1 MDMKI
6 KDAEQTYRTQVQS
19 YQTQKTAIAK
29 KQNELKKKME
39 TSADGSTLFGNEA
52 AVLQL
57 TYDALDKKQNEYSN
71 YLDQLSEQRFAIE
84 ELENT
89 KQQGKAAEKAGKDL
103 AKIMEVA
110 RRIMKGAKVPGSDER
125 KLMEFDSKLYQMAK
139 SIGAM
144 AKQRKRKEYK
154 SLWEDEEK
162 QETQDPS
169 EVADEAEAAGAG
181 PELVTAEAT
190 MASVGGMEESGE

>member
-1 MDMKI
+1 MKI

-39 TSADGSTLFGNEA
+39 TSTDGSTLFGNEA

-71 YLDQLSEQRFAIE
+71 YLDQVNEQRFAIE

-169 EVADEAEAAGAG
+169 EVADEAEAAGAE
-181 PELVTAEAT
+181 PEIVTAEAT

>member
-1 MDMKI
+1 MKI

-19 YQTQKTAIAK
+19 YQTQKTTIAK

-57 TYDALDKKQNEYSN
+57 TYDALDKKQNEYAN
-71 YLDQLSEQRFAIE
+71 YLVQLSEQRFAIE

>member
-1 MDMKI
+1 MKI

-19 YQTQKTAIAK
+19 YQTQKTTIAK

-52 AVLQL
+52 AILQL
-57 TYDALDKKQNEYSN
+57 TYDALDKKQNEYAN
-71 YLDQLSEQRFAIE
+71 YLDRLSEQRFAIE

>member
-1 MDMKI
+1 MKI

-57 TYDALDKKQNEYSN
+57 TYDALDKKQNEYAN

-84 ELENT
+84 ELENP

>member
-1 MDMKI
+1 
-6 KDAEQTYRTQVQS
+6 
-19 YQTQKTAIAK
+19 
-29 KQNELKKKME
+29 ME

-57 TYDALDKKQNEYSN
+57 TYDALDKKQNEYAN

>member
-1 MDMKI
+1 MKI
-6 KDAEQTYRTQVQS
+6 KDAEQTYRTQIQS

-29 KQNELKKKME
+29 KQNELKKKMD

-190 MASVGGMEESGE
+190 MASVGDMEESGE

>member
-1 MDMKI
+1 MKI
-6 KDAEQTYRTQVQS
+6 KDAEQTYRTQIQS

-29 KQNELKKKME
+29 KQNELKKKMD

-57 TYDALDKKQNEYSN
+57 TYDALDKKQNEYAN

-169 EVADEAEAAGAG
+169 EVADEAEAAGTG

>member
-1 MDMKI
+1 MKI

-52 AVLQL
+52 AILQL

>member
-1 MDMKI
+1 MKI

-57 TYDALDKKQNEYSN
+57 TYDALDKKQNEYAN

-181 PELVTAEAT
+181 PGPELVTAEAT

>member
-1 MDMKI
+1 MKI

-19 YQTQKTAIAK
+19 YQTQKTTIAK

>member
-1 MDMKI
+1 MKI

>member
-1 MDMKI
+1 MKI

-190 MASVGGMEESGE
+190 MASVGDMEESGE

>member
-1 MDMKI
+1 MKI

-19 YQTQKTAIAK
+19 YQTQKTTIAK
-29 KQNELKKKME
+29 KQNELKKKEE

-57 TYDALDKKQNEYSN
+57 TYDALDKKQNEYAN

>member
-1 MDMKI
+1 MKI

-19 YQTQKTAIAK
+19 YQTQKTTIAK

-52 AVLQL
+52 AILQL
-57 TYDALDKKQNEYSN
+57 TYDALDKKQNEYAN
-71 YLDQLSEQRFAIE
+71 YLDRLSEQRFAIE

-162 QETQDPS
+162 QETQDSS

>member
-1 MDMKI
+1 MKI

-29 KQNELKKKME
+29 KQNELKKKVE

-57 TYDALDKKQNEYSN
+57 TYDALDKKQNEYAN

>member
-1 MDMKI
+1 MKI
-6 KDAEQTYRTQVQS
+6 KDAEQT

-57 TYDALDKKQNEYSN
+57 TYDALDKKQNEYAN